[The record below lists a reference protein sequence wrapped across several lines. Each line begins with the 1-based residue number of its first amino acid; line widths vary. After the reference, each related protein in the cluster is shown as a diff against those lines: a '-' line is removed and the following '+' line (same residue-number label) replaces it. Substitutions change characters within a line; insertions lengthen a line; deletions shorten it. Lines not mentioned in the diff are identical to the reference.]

1 METTEKKGISR
12 QTFGLV
18 ILALLIVNSLT
29 LYLFYTERQA
39 KETTI
44 SNKEVVEKDY
54 KRLTEDFDLRNVELE
69 KFKGKNA
76 ELDKAITQQ
85 QEEIKMQRRT
95 IESLLAKNNLSKAEY
110 NKAMKMIANYEITLD
125 ELNLKIEEL
134 SMQNQQLAS
143 ANQDLSVNLA
153 NEKSLGLTQQEKIN
167 ALNKKVDEGSLLQL
181 TDLDVKAVRSR
192 ITGREVTVRR
202 AKNAESL
209 RITFETGDNRILDPG
224 TLSLFVRIINP
235 KGETIAIADKGSG
248 TIKMN
253 NSEEQMM
260 FTKKA
265 DLDWNQSNKK
275 VTVYWTD
282 QINAPGKYTV
292 EVYQNGYVI
301 GKKEVELS

>member
-1 METTEKKGISR
+1 METTENKGISKK
-12 QTFGLV
+12 TFGLV

-54 KRLTEDFDLRNVELE
+54 KRLTEDFDLRNIELE
-69 KFKGKNA
+69 KFKGRNA
-76 ELDKAITQQ
+76 ELDKAINAQ

-95 IESLLAKNNLSKAEY
+95 IENLLAKNNLSKAEY

-153 NEKSLGLTQQEKIN
+153 NEKNNSLAQQEKIN
-167 ALNKKVDEGSLLQL
+167 TLNKKVDQGSLLQL
-181 TDLDVKAVRSR
+181 TGLDVKAVRSR
-192 ITGREVTVRR
+192 ITGREVSVRR

-209 RITFETGDNRILDPG
+209 RISFETGDNRVLDPG

-265 DLDWNQSNKK
+265 DLDWNQTNKK
-275 VTVYWTD
+275 VTVYWND
-282 QINAPGKYTV
+282 NINTPGKYTV